1 MEEKK
6 LLEEKT
12 EFAKKMQAENNKLLQ
27 VMSDEDLMSLIC
39 GCIDQFEDRGYSM
52 IVSISGFLSRKATGV
67 SHVYG
72 DSKELATTLAYLMG
86 RYPKF
91 DKVVKIAIEGWETGK
106 IRIRHIVAAE
116 EAKGGEA

>member
-1 MEEKK
+1 MEKEKHFEMDAEVTVEDLK
-6 LLEEKT
+6 NEKSEPNT
-12 EFAKKMQAENNKLLQ
+12 ILTA
-27 VMSDEDLMSLIC
+27 MSDEDLMILMR
-39 GCIDQFEDRGYSM
+39 GYIDQFEDRGYSM
-52 IVSISGFLSRKATGV
+52 IVSITGFLSGKATGA

-116 EAKGGEA
+116 